1 MQLLT
6 FQNSSSLIYTTQW
19 AQSTNISFGSLDP
32 FYLLPIMNAASIP
45 GRTLPTIL
53 SDKTGPLNIQGPFAV
68 LSGTLAFAWLAVSDL
83 SGLLAVCVL
92 YAITSGAFLAMPPA
106 AVASLTPDLS
116 RFGARM
122 GVVLAFM
129 SLGSLVGNP
138 VSGAIIQSQNG
149 GSYYAGAKIWAGS
162 MLIGGGALIW
172 TSRMILSTRKGAFL
186 VKV

>member
-1 MQLLT
+1 
-6 FQNSSSLIYTTQW
+6 
-19 AQSTNISFGSLDP
+19 
-32 FYLLPIMNAASIP
+32 MNAASIP

-53 SDKTGPLNIQGPFAV
+53 SDITGPLNLQGPLAAV
-68 LSGTLAFAWLAVSDL
+68 SGILAFTWLAVSDL
-83 SGLLAVCVL
+83 SGLLAVSIL
-92 YAITSGAFLAMPPA
+92 YAVISGGFLALPPA

-138 VSGAIIQSQNG
+138 VSGAIIQSQDDG
-149 GSYYAGAKIWAGS
+149 AYYAGAKIWAGS
-162 MLIGGGALIW
+162 MLMGGGALIW
-172 TSRMILSTRKGAFL
+172 TSRMILSRRKGAFL